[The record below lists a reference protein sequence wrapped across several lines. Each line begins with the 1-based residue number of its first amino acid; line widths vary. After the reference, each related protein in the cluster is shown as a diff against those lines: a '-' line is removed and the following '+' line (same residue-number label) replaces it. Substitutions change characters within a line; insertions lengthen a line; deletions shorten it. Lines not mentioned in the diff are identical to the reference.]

1 MTGVSKIRHRTS
13 VESYLSI
20 QARFRHLF
28 SGSGRPDIVAR
39 IQGIADQ
46 NIARYGLLADEAHS
60 EESVEVFS

>member
-1 MTGVSKIRHRTS
+1 

-20 QARFRHLF
+20 QGRYRHLF

-46 NIARYGLLADEAHS
+46 NIAHYGLATDEADS
-60 EESVEVFS
+60 KATVEVFS